1 MKAFTL
7 FNLKSNITSDEYRRW
22 SLEQVHPRM
31 LKMPSVLAFR
41 DYQVGSTMGGGQSQ
55 YQFVEEIEI
64 TNPEEFERDNAQGD
78 GAALAEEWQSRVSD
92 FTVIYCHELKDS

>member
-7 FNLKSNITSDEYRRW
+7 FNLKSGKSLDDYEKW

-41 DYQVGSTMGGGQSQ
+41 DYRVTGAMGGGETR
-55 YQFVEEIEI
+55 YQLVEEIEI
-64 TNPEEFERDNAQGD
+64 MNPEEFERDNAEGD
-78 GAALAEEWQSRVSD
+78 GLALAKEWQSWVAD
-92 FTVIYCHELKDS
+92 FTVIYCQEIKD